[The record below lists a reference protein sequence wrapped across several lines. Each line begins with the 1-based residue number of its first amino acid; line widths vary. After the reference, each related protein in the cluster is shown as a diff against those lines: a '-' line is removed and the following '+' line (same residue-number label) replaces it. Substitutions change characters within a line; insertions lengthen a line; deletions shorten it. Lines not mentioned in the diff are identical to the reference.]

1 MSTQTKTI
9 AQLVW
14 MGEIKLSQRTVNALV
29 QNKLY
34 QIPIAD
40 IALNTRR
47 DMLSMDLIGPVVVD
61 EIATVLSANGLSFR
75 EPTI

>member
-1 MSTQTKTI
+1 MSTQSKTM

-61 EIATVLSANGLSFR
+61 EIATVLSDCGLNFR
-75 EPTI
+75 EQL